1 VKSHPSGWLFV
12 INIEKNNIVHKMFNK
27 CILIY
32 LFYNNILYIRV
43 VAIRINY
50 EGGNIM
56 KKEPKTKIL
65 FTLPVDL
72 KEELLKEADKENR
85 SLNNYIL
92 TLLLK
97 RVQ

>member
-1 VKSHPSGWLFV
+1 
-12 INIEKNNIVHKMFNK
+12 
-27 CILIY
+27 
-32 LFYNNILYIRV
+32 
-43 VAIRINY
+43 
-50 EGGNIM
+50 M

-97 RVQ
+97 RIK

>member
-1 VKSHPSGWLFV
+1 
-12 INIEKNNIVHKMFNK
+12 
-27 CILIY
+27 
-32 LFYNNILYIRV
+32 
-43 VAIRINY
+43 
-50 EGGNIM
+50 M

-97 RVQ
+97 RNK

>member
-1 VKSHPSGWLFV
+1 
-12 INIEKNNIVHKMFNK
+12 
-27 CILIY
+27 
-32 LFYNNILYIRV
+32 
-43 VAIRINY
+43 
-50 EGGNIM
+50 M

-72 KEELLKEADKENR
+72 KEELLKEAEKENR

-97 RVQ
+97 RTK

>member
-1 VKSHPSGWLFV
+1 
-12 INIEKNNIVHKMFNK
+12 
-27 CILIY
+27 
-32 LFYNNILYIRV
+32 
-43 VAIRINY
+43 
-50 EGGNIM
+50 M

-97 RVQ
+97 RTK

>member
-1 VKSHPSGWLFV
+1 
-12 INIEKNNIVHKMFNK
+12 
-27 CILIY
+27 
-32 LFYNNILYIRV
+32 
-43 VAIRINY
+43 
-50 EGGNIM
+50 M

-72 KEELLKEADKENR
+72 KEELLKEAEKENR

-97 RVQ
+97 RNK

>member
-1 VKSHPSGWLFV
+1 
-12 INIEKNNIVHKMFNK
+12 
-27 CILIY
+27 
-32 LFYNNILYIRV
+32 
-43 VAIRINY
+43 
-50 EGGNIM
+50 M

-65 FTLPVDL
+65 FTLPIDL

-97 RVQ
+97 RNN

>member
-1 VKSHPSGWLFV
+1 
-12 INIEKNNIVHKMFNK
+12 
-27 CILIY
+27 
-32 LFYNNILYIRV
+32 
-43 VAIRINY
+43 
-50 EGGNIM
+50 M